1 MSENKKRPVGRPSIY
16 TDELAKEICNRIA
29 DGESLSTICRNDDMP
44 SRETVY
50 AWLKESSQFSDRY
63 ARARELQADYFVDE
77 IIEIADNANA
87 KSSVEVQKAKLRIDT
102 RKWAAEKLNS
112 KAYGA
117 KVEVKRNLSDLT
129 DEELAAEMARYGI
142 EQPR

>member
-16 TDELAKEICNRIA
+16 TDELANEICNRIA
-29 DGESLSTICRNDDMP
+29 DGESLSAICRNDDMP

-50 AWLKESSQFSDRY
+50 AWIRENSQFSDRY

>member
-16 TDELAKEICNRIA
+16 TDKLVSEICNRIA
-29 DGESLSTICRNDDMP
+29 DGESLSTICRDEHMP